1 MGGAWGVAAAG
12 PEKTAIIRLTIN
24 PIVRSELVTGLCYV
38 WKEVETSELGQLGN
52 WIKRVNQISKLL
64 MCIKDIYLK
73 VQVQTH
79 LTSEIMTLTKV
90 KRRDV
95 QQK

>member
-1 MGGAWGVAAAG
+1 M
-12 PEKTAIIRLTIN
+12 
-24 PIVRSELVTGLCYV
+24 
-38 WKEVETSELGQLGN
+38 KEVETTELGQLGN

-64 MCIKDIYLK
+64 RIKDIYLK